1 MIPTNFQRAEI
12 RDSNDNII
20 QQGAYGK
27 NSALSNATNDGW
39 IDYVMN
45 NLEALK
51 GESDQAATVEYVD
64 ETLTN
69 YATLESPALTGT
81 PTAPTPTADDDSTKV
96 ATTEFVQ
103 DAKGEANAYTDTK
116 IAAEVTRSDGAYLPF
131 TGGTITGNLS
141 VNGTLTGNLTGN
153 VTGNV
158 TGDLTGNADTAT
170 KATNDGN
177 GNPIASTYLPLSGG
191 TLTGN
196 VTFNGGVMV
205 GKESNSRNYKGI
217 YESSSAP
224 SQYSGLAFRTVSGV
238 STFTISVRNPDSTAS
253 YLVGENN
260 GTLTWNGNNVAL
272 AKDVL
277 PLSGGTM
284 TGTITNT
291 QSVLAKRDVDTANI
305 ILYAGKDNTSSY
317 IAAWGK
323 NNSSTA
329 GVLQLRCSDG
339 TNVSGLL
346 AYPDGSLTWGG
357 VSLTNGTFLTTRS
370 VSVNASSGTASYT
383 ITAPAVSGYQFICW
397 YMSASNG
404 NMYPTYI
411 NNSNTSSTKVWAV
424 NPTNNT
430 TIVCF
435 ALYVRKW

>member
-131 TGGTITGNLS
+131 TGGSITGNLS
-141 VNGTLTGNLTGN
+141 VSGTITGDVTGDVNGN
-153 VTGNV
+153 VIGNV

-170 KATNDGN
+170 NATNDGN
-177 GNPIASTYLPLSGG
+177 GDEIATTYLPLSGG
-191 TLTGN
+191 IMTGN
-196 VTFNGGVMV
+196 ISNNNANDLFAIGKDPSVLNQGIKIYGGNSFNSGASLYVY
-205 GKESNSRNYKGI
+205 GKDN
-217 YESSSAP
+217 
-224 SQYSGLAFRTVSGV
+224 
-238 STFTISVRNPDSTAS
+238 AS
-253 YLVGENN
+253 YGGMFQLFAHDGTNSKELRGTPNGE
-260 GTLTWNGNNVAL
+260 LTWNGN
-272 AKDVL
+272 D
-277 PLSGGTM
+277 
-284 TGTITNT
+284 ITPQTATDINT
-291 QSVLAKRDVDTANI
+291 ATE
-305 ILYAGKDNTSSY
+305 
-317 IAAWGK
+317 
-323 NNSSTA
+323 
-329 GVLQLRCSDG
+329 
-339 TNVSGLL
+339 
-346 AYPDGSLTWGG
+346 
-357 VSLTNGTFLTTRS
+357 
-370 VSVNASSGTASYT
+370 VSVANNTIKNLLSFQLTKGTWLVQIAGIFLSNATGYREMWIGSTASSGTIDRYKTTTSN
-383 ITAPAVSGYQFICW
+383 AVSGTVTRLSLTTAI
-397 YMSASNG
+397 SVASTT
-404 NMYPTYI
+404 TYYLNVKQTSGGALNVGGGVRMFRLSSI
-411 NNSNTSSTKVWAV
+411 N
-424 NPTNNT
+424 
-430 TIVCF
+430 
-435 ALYVRKW
+435 